1 MQAFVEDPLVIVEG
15 SGVRLTD
22 VEGRSYIDGIAGIAA
37 MQFGHGN
44 RPIIEAMQAQL
55 ERVAL
60 TLPIYATN
68 QPAMELAERLIDVF
82 PPEFSTVKF
91 VSGGS
96 EANET
101 AMKMAR
107 QYHKQTGNPGKYK
120 VISRYSSYH
129 GATLGALAATG
140 GAARKAKYEP
150 LPTGFLKVHPPD
162 CYHCPFKLSY
172 PECGV
177 LCAEIVDEVIR
188 SEGAETVA
196 AFIAEPVI
204 MSAEAFVVPPPEYFK
219 ILREI
224 CDRHHVV

>member
-1 MQAFVEDPLVIVEG
+1 MPEPDSRSSSPQHPGLANLMIDFNQMQAFMEDPLVIVEG

-22 VEGRSYIDGIAGIAA
+22 AQGRSYIDGIAGIAA

-68 QPAMELAERLIDVF
+68 QPAIELAERLIDVF
-82 PPEFSTVKF
+82 PSDFTTVKF

-101 AMKMAR
+101 AIKMAR
-107 QYHKQTGNPGKYK
+107 QYHKQTGNPGKFK

-140 GAARKAKYEP
+140 GAAAQGQVRAATRGIREGPSARLLP
-150 LPTGFLKVHPPD
+150 LPLQAH
-162 CYHCPFKLSY
+162 LS
-172 PECGV
+172 
-177 LCAEIVDEVIR
+177 R
-188 SEGAETVA
+188 
-196 AFIAEPVI
+196 
-204 MSAEAFVVPPPEYFK
+204 
-219 ILREI
+219 LRRPMRG
-224 CDRHHVV
+224 DRR